1 MRSRGR
7 SRVASGWNCAVSV
20 PSPSSAA
27 MPAPAAIRA
36 PGRPCRWTRRSCRS
50 SRRARNCASG
60 SIAASRRAA
69 APRPSECRREAMR
82 LIIAI
87 PLLIILVVFAL
98 SNTVPVRLG
107 FWPTGLALEV
117 PLAVAVLIGMA
128 IAFLL
133 GALIVWVGE
142 LGQRRR
148 ARRAEHTARLLEEQV
163 QELKARLA
171 ARSTP
176 ALTPPG

>member
-1 MRSRGR
+1 
-7 SRVASGWNCAVSV
+7 
-20 PSPSSAA
+20 
-27 MPAPAAIRA
+27 
-36 PGRPCRWTRRSCRS
+36 
-50 SRRARNCASG
+50 
-60 SIAASRRAA
+60 
-69 APRPSECRREAMR
+69 MR

-171 ARSTP
+171 TRSTP

>member
-1 MRSRGR
+1 
-7 SRVASGWNCAVSV
+7 
-20 PSPSSAA
+20 
-27 MPAPAAIRA
+27 
-36 PGRPCRWTRRSCRS
+36 
-50 SRRARNCASG
+50 
-60 SIAASRRAA
+60 
-69 APRPSECRREAMR
+69 MR

>member
-1 MRSRGR
+1 
-7 SRVASGWNCAVSV
+7 
-20 PSPSSAA
+20 
-27 MPAPAAIRA
+27 
-36 PGRPCRWTRRSCRS
+36 
-50 SRRARNCASG
+50 
-60 SIAASRRAA
+60 
-69 APRPSECRREAMR
+69 MR

-98 SNTVPVRLG
+98 SNTMPVRLG

>member
-1 MRSRGR
+1 
-7 SRVASGWNCAVSV
+7 
-20 PSPSSAA
+20 
-27 MPAPAAIRA
+27 
-36 PGRPCRWTRRSCRS
+36 
-50 SRRARNCASG
+50 
-60 SIAASRRAA
+60 
-69 APRPSECRREAMR
+69 MR
-82 LIIAI
+82 LIIAS

>member
-1 MRSRGR
+1 
-7 SRVASGWNCAVSV
+7 
-20 PSPSSAA
+20 
-27 MPAPAAIRA
+27 
-36 PGRPCRWTRRSCRS
+36 
-50 SRRARNCASG
+50 
-60 SIAASRRAA
+60 
-69 APRPSECRREAMR
+69 MR

-98 SNTVPVRLG
+98 SNTAPVRLG

-142 LGQRRR
+142 LGQRRL

>member
-1 MRSRGR
+1 
-7 SRVASGWNCAVSV
+7 
-20 PSPSSAA
+20 
-27 MPAPAAIRA
+27 
-36 PGRPCRWTRRSCRS
+36 
-50 SRRARNCASG
+50 
-60 SIAASRRAA
+60 
-69 APRPSECRREAMR
+69 MR

-98 SNTVPVRLG
+98 SNTAPVQVG
-107 FWPTGLALEV
+107 FWPTGLALAV
-117 PLAVAVLIGMA
+117 PLSVAVLVGMA

-133 GALIVWVGE
+133 GGLVVWVNE

-148 ARRAEHTARLLEEQV
+148 ARRAEHLARLLEEQV

-171 ARSTP
+171 ARSNP

>member
-1 MRSRGR
+1 
-7 SRVASGWNCAVSV
+7 
-20 PSPSSAA
+20 
-27 MPAPAAIRA
+27 
-36 PGRPCRWTRRSCRS
+36 
-50 SRRARNCASG
+50 
-60 SIAASRRAA
+60 
-69 APRPSECRREAMR
+69 MR
-82 LIIAI
+82 LIIAS

-171 ARSTP
+171 TRSTP

>member
-1 MRSRGR
+1 
-7 SRVASGWNCAVSV
+7 
-20 PSPSSAA
+20 
-27 MPAPAAIRA
+27 
-36 PGRPCRWTRRSCRS
+36 
-50 SRRARNCASG
+50 
-60 SIAASRRAA
+60 
-69 APRPSECRREAMR
+69 MR

-98 SNTVPVRLG
+98 SNTAPVQLG

-148 ARRAEHTARLLEEQV
+148 ARRAEPTGRLREEQV
-163 QELKARLA
+163 RELKARLA